1 MALEM
6 ALCGESQRLAGSLK
20 MLPKSLNCRQGPER
34 YIRRIKFLPIE
45 ERRVWALRRTLN
57 NFVARRNDLAAGAK
71 PRPQFG
77 DWSTMR
83 TTCFLLHPCASSLSH
98 RNLLYRKETS
108 AREEK
113 RSTPRARRGLSS
125 RCGWYYRLRLRW
137 RATSKAATETATPAF
152 SELILPNCGID
163 TIAAQRF
170 LVSVARPFSSP
181 PTINATGT
189 DPRSRS

>member
-20 MLPKSLNCRQGPER
+20 MLPKSLNCRQGHER
-34 YIRRIKFLPIE
+34 CIRRIKFLPIE

-57 NFVARRNDLAAGAK
+57 NFVARRSDLAAGAK
-71 PRPQFG
+71 PRPHLEE
-77 DWSTMR
+77 WNTMR
-83 TTCFLLHPCASSLSH
+83 TTCFLLHPCTSSLSH
-98 RNLLYRKETS
+98 KNFNYPKETS
-108 AREEK
+108 TRDD
-113 RSTPRARRGLSS
+113 RHSLQRARHYL
-125 RCGWYYRLRLRW
+125 LRLRC
-137 RATSKAATETATPAF
+137 RATSKAATDTATPAF

-170 LVSVARPFSSP
+170 LVSAARPFSSP